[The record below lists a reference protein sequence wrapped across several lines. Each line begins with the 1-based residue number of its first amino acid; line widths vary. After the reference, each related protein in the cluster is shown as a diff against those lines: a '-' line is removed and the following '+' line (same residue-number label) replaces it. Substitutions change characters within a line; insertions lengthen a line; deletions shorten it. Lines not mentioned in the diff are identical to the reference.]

1 MVVLVQMKEHRW
13 EIESAALTPPQPL
26 CLFLLI
32 LPKKIFYAFCDVVS
46 MRFVDL
52 LEQLSLV
59 ICLNIFSFS
68 NRGHVENGLYVFS
81 HRILYVLSRKT
92 WR

>member
-1 MVVLVQMKEHRW
+1 MVVLVQMKERRW
-13 EIESAALTPPQPL
+13 EIEGAALTPPQPL

-32 LPKKIFYAFCDVVS
+32 LQIFFYAFCDVVS

-68 NRGHVENGLYVFS
+68 NRGHVENRLYVFS
-81 HRILYVLSRKT
+81 HRILYVISRKM